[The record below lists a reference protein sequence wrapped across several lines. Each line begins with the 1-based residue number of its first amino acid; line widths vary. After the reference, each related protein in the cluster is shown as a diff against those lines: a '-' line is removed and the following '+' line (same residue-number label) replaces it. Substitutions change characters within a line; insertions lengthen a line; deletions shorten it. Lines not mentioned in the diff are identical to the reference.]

1 MSQSESYFRSIVVYL
16 PDLNGKSVLQLA
28 NEESLVK
35 VFNEQNVKQVTSVEL
50 TDLSSFDSNG
60 QK

>member
-35 VFNEQNVKQVTSVEL
+35 VFEEHNVKHVSSVEL
-50 TDLSSFDSNG
+50 TDLANFSSNG

>member
-1 MSQSESYFRSIVVYL
+1 MSQIESYLRNIVVYL
-16 PDLNGKSVLQLA
+16 PDLTGKSVLQLA

-35 VFNEQNVKQVTSVEL
+35 VLNEQNVKQVTSVEL
-50 TDLSSFDSNG
+50 NGLANFNSNN